1 MERLDVLYTV
11 NNKYVDVM
19 LASILSLIEN
29 GKVNIRLHIITSDL
43 TKEDYYKIANILNK
57 FNIEYYF
64 YNFNKFD
71 IEKYHMPKW
80 RNTDV
85 ANARLFF

>member
-29 GKVNIRLHIITSDL
+29 GKVNIRLHIITSDF
-43 TKEDYYKIANILNK
+43 TKEDYYKIANILSA
-57 FNIEYYF
+57 NIITQF
-64 YNFNKFD
+64 SSKNSP
-71 IEKYHMPKW
+71 ICSMSLSI
-80 RNTDV
+80 
-85 ANARLFF
+85 LFIFFHSFK